1 MLLDVSKL
9 IRENKNKSGFK
20 GALANMLSE
29 FYEVYKKSLLTTPF
43 DIYIDW
49 ALKSTIISYIGLV
62 SFFTI
67 LFWLKVHYPILITLI
82 FSMVLA
88 VPCSLCVLL
97 AFVYYPYHV
106 TKARGEAIRSK
117 LIYTVSY
124 MAAISAAGVIPIRI
138 FERVAQIDPTKEI
151 RREALRFLRDIKL
164 LGHDVLT
171 ALKTRADNAPVKILQ
186 EFYSG
191 LRNVILTSGDIR
203 EYLVFFLRRLI
214 KERSEELAKVTSA
227 LATISEIYVT
237 LMVAGPIVALITL
250 SVMQMI
256 WPQSRLMG
264 IPLSLIII
272 IMIFVLLP
280 ISAIVMLIIVD
291 SISSRV

>member
-29 FYEVYKKSLLTTPF
+29 LYEVYKKSLLTTPF

-49 ALKSTIISYIGLV
+49 ALKSTIISYVGLV

-171 ALKTRADNAPVKILQ
+171 ALKTRAENAPIKILQ

-203 EYLVFFLRRLI
+203 EYLVFFLKRLI
-214 KERSEELAKVTSA
+214 RERSEELAKVTSA

-280 ISAIVMLIIVD
+280 ISAIIMLIIVD